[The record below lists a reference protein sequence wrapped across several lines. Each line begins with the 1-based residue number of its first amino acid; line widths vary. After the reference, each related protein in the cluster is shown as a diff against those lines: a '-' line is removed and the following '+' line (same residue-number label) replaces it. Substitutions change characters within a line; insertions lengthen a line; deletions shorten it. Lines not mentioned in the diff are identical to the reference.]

1 MVGVYYGA
9 CNFEIW
15 HFFFY
20 DLRETFVGR
29 QLADT
34 GTYNELKLALYSQFI
49 TPSSRVLWL
58 GAHIG
63 ALLVPVSKKLGR

>member
-1 MVGVYYGA
+1 MEPVTSRYGT
-9 CNFEIW
+9 
-15 HFFFY
+15 FFY

>member
-1 MVGVYYGA
+1 MVGAYYGA

-15 HFFFY
+15 HFFY
-20 DLRETFVGR
+20 DPRDNFVGR

-34 GTYNELKLALYSQFI
+34 GTYNEPEVALYSQFI